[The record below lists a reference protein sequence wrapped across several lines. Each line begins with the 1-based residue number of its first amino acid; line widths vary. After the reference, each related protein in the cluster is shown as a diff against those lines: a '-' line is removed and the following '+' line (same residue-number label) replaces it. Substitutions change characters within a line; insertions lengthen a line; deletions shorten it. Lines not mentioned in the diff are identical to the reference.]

1 MIVVEF
7 LTERSD
13 GVRLN
18 RTYSSDG
25 MKIERDGVLYD
36 EAIDPEDSG
45 RVYTESDVPAVV
57 EHEPELSA
65 EEALAIITGGEV

>member
-1 MIVVEF
+1 MIVVENHSV
-7 LTERSD
+7 RKD
-13 GVRLN
+13 GVRLV

-25 MKIERDGVLYD
+25 YKIERDGVLYD

-45 RVYTESDVPAVV
+45 REYTETDEPATV
-57 EHEPELSA
+57 EQEEELSA